1 MPKNQPKVDRARYI
15 RVCEC
20 LELDARRQQRLKTT
34 SALREQRTPLQVI
47 EVADHAAHLT
57 DESIQKVV
65 KELPPSPPLA
75 CQEGCAWCCH
85 QLVGTTAA
93 EVFRIVRY
101 LQNHLPPE
109 ESKGITD
116 RIIERDE
123 QRKGMHEDRWSA
135 ARLPCPLLKYEEPG
149 HLESKEDGQD
159 GRVPLC
165 SIYSVRPLTCRGF
178 NSSDARQCERWVK
191 ERGRVEIPLYE
202 PQHRLAT
209 FVLDGLRDGLSECGL
224 PNDLLELTA
233 ALRIALT
240 VPNCF
245 ERWLAGEPIFAP
257 ARMP

>member
-1 MPKNQPKVDRARYI
+1 
-15 RVCEC
+15 
-20 LELDARRQQRLKTT
+20 
-34 SALREQRTPLQVI
+34 
-47 EVADHAAHLT
+47 LT
-57 DESIQKVV
+57 DESTQKVV

-93 EVFRIVRY
+93 EVFRIVDY
-101 LQNHLPPE
+101 LQNHLPSE
-109 ESKGITD
+109 ELQGITD
-116 RIIERDE
+116 RIIERDD
-123 QRKGMHEDRWSA
+123 QRKGLHEDRWSA
-135 ARLPCPLLKYEEPG
+135 ARLPCPLLVYEDRRRP
-149 HLESKEDGQD
+149 DGQGD
-159 GRVPLC
+159 DRSSRVPLC
-165 SIYSVRPLTCRGF
+165 SIYSARPLTCRGF

-240 VPNCF
+240 VPNSF
-245 ERWLAGEPIFAP
+245 ERWLAGELIFAP
-257 ARMP
+257 ARMR